1 MVNELLCES
10 MKVIAI
16 IPARMASTRFP
27 GKPLADILGIPMIE
41 HVRRRVALC
50 SHINE
55 VVVATCD
62 LEIYELVSNNG
73 GRAVMTSRTHER
85 CTDRVAEAASSID
98 ADIIINVQG
107 DEPLVRPEMFE
118 LLLKPLLDE
127 AEVVCTNLTAEI
139 GSEDEF
145 NNPNIVKTV
154 FDCKTDIIY
163 FSREPIPSLRKSG
176 GLSFKKYKQLGIIA
190 FRKDFLLRFTHL
202 PPTLLEMVE
211 SVDMLRAIEHGY
223 KIRMVLSPFR
233 VFGVDTPVD
242 LVQVTELMK
251 SDDIFNSYIKR

>member
-1 MVNELLCES
+1 
-10 MKVIAI
+10 MKIVAI

-27 GKPLADILGIPMIE
+27 GKPLVDILGIPMIE
-41 HVRRRVALC
+41 HVRRRTALC
-50 SHINE
+50 SLFNE

-62 LEIYELVSNNG
+62 RDIFEVVNRNG
-73 GRAVMTSRTHER
+73 GIAVMTANTHER
-85 CTDRVAEAASSID
+85 CTDRVAEAALSLDVDVIV
-98 ADIIINVQG
+98 NVQG

-139 GSEDEF
+139 GSEEEF
-145 NNPNIVKTV
+145 DSSNIVKTV
-154 FDCKTDIIY
+154 FDCKNDAIY

-176 GLSFKKYKQLGIIA
+176 GLPFKKYKQLGIVA

-202 PPTLLEMVE
+202 PPTPLEMVE

-223 KIRMVLSPFR
+223 KIRMILSPFR
-233 VFGVDTPVD
+233 VFGVDTPDD
-242 LVQVTELMK
+242 LVHVTELMK
-251 SDDIFNSYIKR
+251 SDDIFNSYIKRQKSDTA